1 MRKFLLFIAL
11 LAFVGITP
19 GCSKRAYSQQE
30 GLLLTNKYNHPR
42 NKKKSKQAQKNYK
55 QRQKALKKKR

>member
-1 MRKFLLFIAL
+1 MRKFILL
-11 LAFVGITP
+11 LALFAFIGTTP

-42 NKKKSKQAQKNYK
+42 NKKKSKQAKKNYK
-55 QRQKALKKKR
+55 QRQKALKRK